1 MPVGKIGFKIRSFSE
16 FGTDLS
22 RTAINSKYEAQSSNT
37 SKNYDNN
44 SDDSEN
50 EEQLLYKTESNNSLN
65 ILQMIEQ
72 LKTKLEE
79 QYVEQSKY
87 QEKLNSV
94 NQAIKSTSEQIAHY
108 ANLLSGQSSIPKTA
122 KYPRPAEIVPS
133 ERLQMGKRSKP
144 LPPLENINK
153 TLKKHKID
161 SSNSSNNSLPVKTH
175 KNIVDIPYA
184 TKRTMDIYTIR
195 AKESDM
201 VFVKKP
207 RSIMYNIAEDSS
219 NKHLSN
225 LMIATSLAGDV
236 QFWNAKE
243 KRMLKTIGSDHL
255 YDSWIEDIC
264 WVTPKALALCPAQ
277 KSTEPVKMIYI
288 NDVDNADVKGRVHI
302 VGSSPHDSGISV
314 IGALRESEY
323 SDSCKIVTGGFDRC
337 AYLWSL
343 KRDNPS
349 DPFERQSVEMLPLK
363 HTSALT
369 AFCHDSYNDLMV
381 MGGQDERISVFDIQ
395 KGTVIRTNRSTG
407 KICQIIQSNLNPNII
422 LITRSLQKDQFQ
434 IYDLRE
440 SDDKAIKLKFGQNE
454 KDNLSRYVKADMH
467 KNGYMVACGGQETA
481 KVNFWDLR
489 YCGVSSRVSFSVDVP
504 KTPKILVSMF
514 IPGQDTMVTASS
526 TRYMNW
532 LDYSV
537 RNDEIIKEFE

>member
-1 MPVGKIGFKIRSFSE
+1 
-16 FGTDLS
+16 
-22 RTAINSKYEAQSSNT
+22 
-37 SKNYDNN
+37 
-44 SDDSEN
+44 
-50 EEQLLYKTESNNSLN
+50 
-65 ILQMIEQ
+65 
-72 LKTKLEE
+72 
-79 QYVEQSKY
+79 
-87 QEKLNSV
+87 
-94 NQAIKSTSEQIAHY
+94 
-108 ANLLSGQSSIPKTA
+108 
-122 KYPRPAEIVPS
+122 
-133 ERLQMGKRSKP
+133 
-144 LPPLENINK
+144 
-153 TLKKHKID
+153 
-161 SSNSSNNSLPVKTH
+161 
-175 KNIVDIPYA
+175 
-184 TKRTMDIYTIR
+184 
-195 AKESDM
+195 
-201 VFVKKP
+201 
-207 RSIMYNIAEDSS
+207 
-219 NKHLSN
+219 
-225 LMIATSLAGDV
+225 
-236 QFWNAKE
+236 
-243 KRMLKTIGSDHL
+243 MLKTIGSDHL

-302 VGSSPHDSGISV
+302 VGNSPHDSGISV
-314 IGALRESEY
+314 IGALKESEY
-323 SDSCKIVTGGFDRC
+323 SDNCKIVTGGFDRC

-343 KRDNPS
+343 KRNNPS

-422 LITRSLQKDQFQ
+422 LTTRSLQNDQFQ

-537 RNDEIIKEFE
+537 RKDEIIKEFE